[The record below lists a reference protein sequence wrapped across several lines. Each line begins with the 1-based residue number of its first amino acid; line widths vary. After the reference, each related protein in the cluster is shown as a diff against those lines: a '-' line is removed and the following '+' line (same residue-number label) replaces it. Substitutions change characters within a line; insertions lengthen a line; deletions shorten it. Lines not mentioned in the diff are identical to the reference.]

1 MCNWYSGLKTI
12 VKALLFTGL
21 FFVNIFAFSQEDS
34 LRKIAEGNTH
44 DTNRIKAYFLWD
56 DLIYFSDPKLDLKI
70 NLKIEELSEKGL
82 LGKASNSEKKF
93 FKTSLAKAK
102 NNLGMI
108 YFDRGDYKKA
118 IHLHSESLELNED
131 LKDDAGS
138 ALTLG
143 NLANIY
149 YQLDELDK
157 ALEYY
162 AKNLKLAKKSG
173 NLNMQSTTLNN
184 IANIYADKKKFDQA
198 LFYYRESLTQAIS
211 SGDSMNISRALN
223 NIGTVFNDLKQF
235 DSAFV
240 WYEKSLRVREK
251 LKDLKGMA
259 SSNGDIGLIY
269 LKKND
274 LSNALNYL
282 KQGEK
287 YAVEAEDVMDL
298 MNISKTLY
306 YYYDKTGDS
315 KNALRY
321 FVQFINLKDSISSD
335 ENTRAS
341 IQREY
346 KYNYEKQAQI
356 ERIKTEQQKRVDAA
370 VLEESKA
377 KVAQKEI
384 LSYALF
390 GGLGLV
396 IIFLF
401 YVINRYTVVRNQK
414 NIIELKEKETKI
426 QKDLIEEKQK
436 EILDS
441 ITYAKRIQD
450 AILPSENSWFS
461 HFPDSFILY
470 KPKDIIAGD
479 FYFLEHHH
487 NFIFAAVAD
496 CTGHGVPGAMVSVV
510 CSTALSKSILE
521 YNLENTGEILDHT
534 REMVAKQF
542 AKAGENVRDGM
553 DISFCK
559 FDFSTNKLFW
569 SGANNPLIIVRPAVN
584 TEAENELIELVPN
597 KEPIG
602 IYENRTPFIQHE
614 ISLQRGDMIYMFSD
628 GYADQFGGKQKKKFR
643 KNNLY
648 KLLIEISKLSSEE
661 QKNILLKTHTDW
673 KGDTEQI
680 DDLCIIGVKV

>member
-1 MCNWYSGLKTI
+1 MSDIKKLVIIFSFLQVTF
-12 VKALLFTGL
+12 VAFT
-21 FFVNIFAFSQEDS
+21 QEDS
-34 LRKIAEGNTH
+34 LRKIAEGNSH

-70 NLKIEELSEKGL
+70 NLKIEEISEEGL
-82 LGKASNSEKKF
+82 KRNSSNTEKVY

-108 YFDRGDYKKA
+108 YFDRGNYKKA
-118 IHLHSESLELNED
+118 IHLHSESLKLNEE
-131 LKDDAGS
+131 LKDDFGA

-162 AKNLKLAKKSG
+162 AKNLKLAKKCG
-173 NLNMQSTTLNN
+173 NLNMQTTTLNN

-198 LFYYRESLTQAIS
+198 IYYYKQSLTQAIS

-223 NIGTVFNDLKQF
+223 NIGTVFNDLKEF

-240 WYEKSLRVREK
+240 WYQKSLFVREK
-251 LKDLKGMA
+251 LKDLKGLA

-274 LSNALNYL
+274 LSNALRYL
-282 KQGEK
+282 KNGEK

-321 FVQFINLKDSISSD
+321 YVQFIKLKDSIASD

-356 ERIKTEQQKRVDAA
+356 ERIKTEQQKKVDEAK
-370 VLEESKA
+370 LEESRA

-384 LSYALF
+384 VSYALF

-401 YVINRYTVVRNQK
+401 YVINRYNVVRNQK

-426 QKDLIEEKQK
+426 QKELIEEKQK

-450 AILPSENSWFS
+450 AILPSDNSWFS
-461 HFPDSFILY
+461 FFPESFILY
-470 KPKDIIAGD
+470 CPKDIIAGD

-487 NFIFAAVAD
+487 NYVYTAVAD

-559 FDFSTNKLFW
+559 FDFKNRKLFW
-569 SGANNPLIIVRPAVN
+569 SGANNPLIIIRPPIKAG
-584 TEAENELIELVPN
+584 TDHELIELIPN

-602 IYENRTPFIQHE
+602 IYENKTSFIQHE
-614 ISLQRGDMIYMFSD
+614 FNLEKGDMIYMFSD

-648 KLLIEISKLSSEE
+648 KLLIEISKLPLED
-661 QKNILLKTHTDW
+661 QKNILFKTHSDW

-680 DDLCIIGVKV
+680 DDICIVGVKV